1 MIGIFHRDIFEK
13 LIHLNEDLIEVEKF
27 HYLRSFLYCY
37 RDTAVDIMKSI
48 KIATNCHEVWA
59 VVKECF
65 DSQR

>member
-37 RDTAVDIMKSI
+37 RDTAVWQ
-48 KIATNCHEVWA
+48 NEVY
-59 VVKECF
+59 K
-65 DSQR
+65 DRY